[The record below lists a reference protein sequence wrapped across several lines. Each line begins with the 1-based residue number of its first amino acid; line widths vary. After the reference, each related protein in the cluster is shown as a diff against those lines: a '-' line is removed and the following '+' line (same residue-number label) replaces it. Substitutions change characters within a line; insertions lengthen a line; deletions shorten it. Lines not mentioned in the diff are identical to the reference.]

1 MQPSQDPSGRLLL
14 SGNEAAALGAWHC
27 GVALGTGYPGTPS
40 TEILENFG
48 VLGGKAQWAPNEKVA
63 AEVALGAAF
72 AGARVICAMKH
83 VGLNVAADVLFTMAY
98 SGVDG
103 GYVLMVAD
111 DPGMASS
118 QNEQDSR
125 RYAEAAG
132 VPMFEP
138 SDSQDA
144 YDLLRTAF
152 ETSERWR
159 IPVLFR
165 MTTRVCHSK
174 SPVRPRF
181 AMGARVPP
189 VTAGDRAPVFV
200 RNIATHV
207 MVPGYARPAH
217 RRLRQKLDE
226 IRLWNDGQ
234 GPNRVEPRSRSL
246 GVITAGISY
255 HHVREAAP
263 DASILKL
270 GMSHPLPIRVLADFA
285 ASVERCVVI
294 EENDPC
300 LANGCAA
307 AGLAVE
313 AKDDSIFRFGELDVD
328 RVRRILSRDNR
339 PESPPPSGRL
349 PELCSGCPHRS
360 SFEILKELDCI
371 VAGDIGCYTLAALP
385 PIAAID
391 MMIDMG
397 AAVGMGLGLR
407 HVLPPEEARRVV
419 SVIGDS
425 TFLHGGLPGLVEMA
439 YNPPATGHVLVILD
453 NGTTAM
459 TGRQEHPGTGRR
471 LDGTAAHRVSY
482 EDMAR
487 AAGVQRVFAVN
498 PVREKAKFKE
508 LLAEALRLDEL
519 TVIVARSPC
528 ILAAGRILAWKKE
541 GRAPDAC
548 RPEKAAQPGQAASR

>member
-63 AEVALGAAF
+63 AEVAMGAAF
-72 AGARVICAMKH
+72 AGVRVICAMKH

-181 AMGARVPP
+181 AMGARVPS
-189 VTAGDRAPVFV
+189 VVAGARAPVFV